1 MNFTH
6 LEKRT
11 IPASHLSRWRKP
23 NAICEGILQTRL
35 YEAKN
40 NNKFQYV
47 FGDIFEFGIGKT
59 PLELQIEPELDDLK
73 LEFSYIYQV
82 NISSQNLFRIFD
94 YSLSFS
100 I

>member
-11 IPASHLSRWRKP
+11 IPASHLSRWRKL
-23 NAICEGILQTRL
+23 NAIWEGILQRL
-35 YEAKN
+35 YAAK

-59 PLELQIEPELDDLK
+59 PLELQIEPELDYLK
-73 LEFSYIYQV
+73 LEFRYIYQA
-82 NISSQNLFRIFD
+82 NISFQNLFRIFD